1 MSIKP
6 DRHFPSMSTSKR
18 RAVDDVS
25 EQGDALNLSGASAL
39 WHADITRA
47 EDQCPKTSCACPG
60 EFHSSA
66 PPAPLEV
73 QQICKAQRI
82 SCTQDFEQDME
93 GKEMDIA
100 HTTKTVRY
108 HHGGV
113 CMRAL

>member
-39 WHADITRA
+39 WHADRTRA
-47 EDQCPKTSCACPG
+47 DDPCPKTSCACPG
-60 EFHSSA
+60 ELHSSA

-108 HHGGV
+108 HHGEL
-113 CMRAL
+113 CMRSL